1 MNYSRSIT
9 TTDSREGPCNWREV
23 MGKRNNN
30 SRNNFPWN
38 LNNTR
43 RLPAPSGGRS
53 PRSGRPATNGNAGP
67 TYAGASCGDLKDP
80 KGPSGFATC
89 GELCD
94 RPAPKGPAESPK
106 NKPPPMS
113 RLVPLPSRMLV
124 RDVKWDTVCPTRAGI
139 IVWSRDSSAGLKFC
153 LGLDCKSGDITD
165 FGGGVSYRKDGSALN
180 GALREFNEESHGVFG
195 EFTPSQLQDCMVIYN
210 RSMLIIFL
218 RIDNIMSPLID
229 LTVNEPVTVEPGPVE
244 LSAKFESRATPRSE
258 ISNLIWVDETEFRDL
273 IVTGVHHG
281 RRLYSRVRNLLLH
294 AENFLTFLA

>member
-1 MNYSRSIT
+1 
-9 TTDSREGPCNWREV
+9 
-23 MGKRNNN
+23 
-30 SRNNFPWN
+30 
-38 LNNTR
+38 
-43 RLPAPSGGRS
+43 
-53 PRSGRPATNGNAGP
+53 
-67 TYAGASCGDLKDP
+67 
-80 KGPSGFATC
+80 
-89 GELCD
+89 
-94 RPAPKGPAESPK
+94 
-106 NKPPPMS
+106 MS

-139 IVWSRDSSAGLKFC
+139 IVWSRDSSAESGLKFC

-218 RIDNIMSPLID
+218 RIDNIASPLID